1 MSTYLGQGN
10 AELTR
15 AGGPELQLLLMA
27 GRLVLGTAQD
37 TEALA
42 LLRRPLHWPRLYA
55 QADAEGMSGL
65 LASQLLRLA
74 RVYDLALPLEPLTQA
89 LHGIFTHNGAM
100 FAALA
105 TLRQALRQRGL
116 QAILLKGGALIETVY
131 GGQAGLRP
139 LSDLDLLI
147 KAADFG
153 AVVEVLRQQDFRP
166 LSPASAFFMD
176 GSAAIDLHT
185 EISGAA
191 RLRRRALAFRFDAE
205 ALWREAVPLDPHD
218 ATLLTLAPTH
228 QFLHLA
234 VHGLKH
240 SFARLFWFVDM
251 GLVLPCVA
259 WEELLSWAED
269 SGALRALAYALGG
282 LQALMGIEIPT
293 AVLTR
298 LPRLNRL
305 ERAFLRRVVR
315 RQEMQTL
322 GEVMVAFSVP
332 GVMDKLRYLLE
343 FGFPRHEVLADV
355 FPTTPTWLRYPRRL
369 LQGVTLGIGAGRGF
383 GRSLR

>member
-1 MSTYLGQGN
+1 MT
-10 AELTR
+10 
-15 AGGPELQLLLMA
+15 ELQLLLMA
-27 GRLVLGTAQD
+27 GRLTLGTAQD
-37 TEALA
+37 KEALA
-42 LLRRPLHWPRLYA
+42 LLQLPLDWALLVEKA
-55 QADAEGMSGL
+55 AAEGMSGL
-65 LASQLLRLA
+65 LASELLRLA

-89 LHGIFTHNGAM
+89 LHGIFACNGAL

-105 TLRQALRQRGL
+105 ALRQALRQRSL

-131 GGQAGLRP
+131 SGRAGLRP

-153 AVVEVLRQQDFRP
+153 AIVEVLRQQGFHP
-166 LSPASAFFMD
+166 LSPSSTFFMN

-185 EISGAA
+185 ELIGAA
-191 RLRRRALAFRFDAE
+191 RIRRRALAFRCDAE
-205 ALWREAVPLDPHD
+205 ALWREAIPLDPHD
-218 ATLLTLAPTH
+218 ATLLTLSPTH

-251 GLVLPCVA
+251 GLVLPRVA
-259 WEELLSWAED
+259 WEEMLGWAED

-282 LQALMGIEIPT
+282 LQALMGIELP
-293 AVLTR
+293 ADVLAR

-305 ERAFLRRVVR
+305 ERAFLHRVVR

-322 GEVMVAFSVP
+322 GEVMVAFSIP
-332 GVMDKLRYLLE
+332 GVMGKLSYLLE

-355 FPTTPTWLRYPRRL
+355 FPTTSPWLRYPRRL
-369 LQGVTLGIGAGRGF
+369 LQGVALGMRAGRGF
-383 GRSLR
+383 RRS